1 MSEPKDHPDD
11 PADPGETHG
20 LPALDDSAFARALAG
35 FRLGESDT
43 VLRLDGPE
51 QFAQATLA
59 VIGQTRRELCI
70 VSPDLEP
77 GRFNNADFASAL
89 TRLARRSRWSDIR
102 ILIADPAIAVRW
114 GHKVV
119 ALSHRLPTTL
129 RIRQFDDED
138 INRKEAWLLADD
150 ICLLRR
156 DDPGSLT
163 GSLVARAIPHGER
176 AARKF
181 TEWWERSRE
190 IADFRRLH
198 L

>member
-1 MSEPKDHPDD
+1 MSDATDD
-11 PADPGETHG
+11 TPG
-20 LPALDDSAFARALAG
+20 LPAGDGSAFTQALAG

-43 VLRLDGPE
+43 VLRLDGPD
-51 QFAQATLA
+51 QFARATLA
-59 VIGQTRRELCI
+59 VLGQARRELCI

-77 GRFNNADFASAL
+77 ERFNNADFSSAL

-102 ILIADPAIAVRW
+102 ILIADPALAVRW

-119 ALSHRLPTTL
+119 TLAQRLPTTL
-129 RIRQFDDED
+129 RIRQLDDED
-138 INRKEAWLLADD
+138 RDRPEAWLLADD

-156 DDPGSLT
+156 DDPGSLK

-176 AARKF
+176 AARQF
-181 TEWWERSRE
+181 AEWWERSRE
-190 IADFRRLH
+190 IPDFRRLH

>member
-1 MSEPKDHPDD
+1 MSD
-11 PADPGETHG
+11 PQDNASGPGEVRGVPPDEGT
-20 LPALDDSAFARALAG
+20 AFAQALAG

-43 VLRLDGPE
+43 VLRLDGPD

-59 VIGQTRRELCI
+59 LVAQARRELCI

-77 GRFNNADFASAL
+77 ERFNNADFASAL

-102 ILIADPAIAVRW
+102 ILIADPTVAVRW

-119 ALSHRLPTTL
+119 TLSQRLTSTI
-129 RIRQFDDED
+129 RIRQLDDED
-138 INRKEAWLLADD
+138 IDARETWMLADD

-156 DDPGSLT
+156 DDPGVLK
-163 GSLVARAIPHGER
+163 GSLVARAIPHGPR
-176 AARKF
+176 AAEKF
-181 TEWWERSRE
+181 AEWWERSRE
-190 IADFRRLH
+190 IADFRQLH